1 MEEEVGKKIDREGST
16 DHQPS
21 APHEGVSIDHQPS
34 VQLVQPATVTKVAE
48 AYRKFAVSV
57 FSGRAPM
64 IREANLRRSAP
75 MKNALLL
82 GQMFSQACDD
92 AMEDDGSATDSL
104 VLEKLGTA
112 SKILAESVLNSDTAI
127 IAREGK
133 RSEMP
138 ETDF

>member
-1 MEEEVGKKIDREGST
+1 
-16 DHQPS
+16 
-21 APHEGVSIDHQPS
+21 
-34 VQLVQPATVTKVAE
+34 
-48 AYRKFAVSV
+48 
-57 FSGRAPM
+57 M

-112 SKILAESVLNSDTAI
+112 SKILAESVLSSDTAI

-133 RSEMP
+133 SEMP

>member
-1 MEEEVGKKIDREGST
+1 MEEEVGKKI
-16 DHQPS
+16 
-21 APHEGVSIDHQPS
+21 EGVSIDHQPS
-34 VQLVQPATVTKVAE
+34 VQLVQPATVTKLAE

-57 FSGRAPM
+57 LSGRAPM

-75 MKNALLL
+75 MKNALRL

-92 AMEDDGSATDSL
+92 AMEDDATDYSL

-112 SKILAESVLNSDTAI
+112 SKILGESVLSSDTAI

-133 RSEMP
+133 SEMP